1 VDIPQDLHYTQ
12 DHEWAQIEGDV
23 VTVGITEYAIEE
35 LGHVVYIELPAVDDD
50 IDQEAVFG
58 TVESVKAV
66 AELFAPVSGRIV
78 EVNEELLD
86 APETVNEDPYGDAW
100 MVRIKATDDD
110 ELKGLMSADAYQSYL
125 DELT

>member
-1 VDIPQDLHYTQ
+1 MDIPQDLHYTQ

-23 VTVGITEYAIEE
+23 VTVGITEYAIDE
-35 LGHVVYIELPAVDDD
+35 LGDVVYIELPAVDDD